1 MVREFKAFIM
11 RGNVVDL
18 AVGVIIGAAFGKIVT
33 SLVSDLVMPPIG
45 LALGRVNMSDMFLNL
60 SDKPVKSLAEAK
72 AVGAATVNYGVFL
85 NTVIEFL
92 IIAFFVFLIV
102 KAVTRLHPAS
112 ITTKPCPMC
121 AETIPVVA
129 KRCGHCTSDLSV
141 AKA

>member
-45 LALGRVNMSDMFLNL
+45 LALGKVNMSDLFVNL
-60 SDKPVKSLAEAK
+60 SDKPVKSLVEAK
-72 AVGAATVNYGVFL
+72 AVGAATINYGVFL

-102 KAVTRLHPAS
+102 KAVTRLHPAAV
-112 ITTKPCPMC
+112 TTRPCPMC
-121 AETIPVVA
+121 AEVIPVVA
-129 KRCGHCTSDLSV
+129 KRCGHCTSDLTV
-141 AKA
+141 AKV